1 MNIFTQYK
9 IHVKLKFLFAFL
21 FSFLYITSAV
31 CARHSEFEIV
41 GKAERLNSSIIYLTY
56 TLDAIRDIRD
66 SCIINNGKFSF
77 KGHIPHTVAV
87 FLEVKN
93 PLSGN
98 TLESRFCMI
107 EQGSQLVK
115 VSANKN
121 ELTVRVKN
129 ENDRIVI
136 AYRNKKNSYQS
147 LLRNFST
154 DASAIKIADSIKK
167 LDSIKIS
174 WLGIFSA
181 DIREAK
187 DKVASAYM
195 LHSAM
200 YDLPDSV
207 LVSLYNCLDQ
217 PVKETLYGKLVSYRV
232 KSAIGA
238 VAPDFAAVTET
249 GKSIV
254 LSDIV
259 SSADYTLLVF
269 WASWCKPCR
278 REIPDLK
285 NLISRSRDKALKLIT
300 ISVDSDESK
309 WRKAIHDDAIDAWIN
324 IRSSEKDFES
334 FQRMY
339 GVMPIPT
346 HVLINSSGKII
357 YRGTGEPILKIQ
369 ECLELR

>member
-1 MNIFTQYK
+1 
-9 IHVKLKFLFAFL
+9 
-21 FSFLYITSAV
+21 
-31 CARHSEFEIV
+31 
-41 GKAERLNSSIIYLTY
+41 
-56 TLDAIRDIRD
+56 
-66 SCIINNGKFSF
+66 
-77 KGHIPHTVAV
+77 
-87 FLEVKN
+87 
-93 PLSGN
+93 
-98 TLESRFCMI
+98 
-107 EQGSQLVK
+107 
-115 VSANKN
+115 
-121 ELTVRVKN
+121 
-129 ENDRIVI
+129 
-136 AYRNKKNSYQS
+136 
-147 LLRNFST
+147 
-154 DASAIKIADSIKK
+154 
-167 LDSIKIS
+167 
-174 WLGIFSA
+174 
-181 DIREAK
+181 
-187 DKVASAYM
+187 
-195 LHSAM
+195 
-200 YDLPDSV
+200 
-207 LVSLYNCLDQ
+207 
-217 PVKETLYGKLVSYRV
+217 
-232 KSAIGA
+232 
-238 VAPDFAAVTET
+238 
-249 GKSIV
+249 V